1 MPGPHASVS
10 LSANLKQQ
18 HSTPTTPATS
28 ASTRAGIE
36 LNLDTLYYSFSTF
49 QRAIKSST
57 LSITR
62 LNGFYCGVKLWY
74 FPH

>member
-1 MPGPHASVS
+1 MV
-10 LSANLKQQ
+10 
-18 HSTPTTPATS
+18 
-28 ASTRAGIE
+28 TRAGIE

-57 LSITR
+57 LLITR

-74 FPH
+74 FPYFSPFPAISAGKGIFNFMNL

>member
-1 MPGPHASVS
+1 MV
-10 LSANLKQQ
+10 
-18 HSTPTTPATS
+18 
-28 ASTRAGIE
+28 TRAGIE

-62 LNGFYCGVKLWY
+62 SYCFHFGAKLWY
-74 FPH
+74 FPHFPSLLQFAQERGIFFFMNL